1 MRFRYL
7 AWVVVFTGLLGSLL
21 VSAGCQRVQAPSEET
36 VPLRTTYITP
46 EFHAALVVKV
56 QRLLDSSLA
65 AELKTNAGDRYLEEL
80 LQQLNLRY
88 HVRFQDLARYTML
101 ATSIAETGNDASE
114 IANIL
119 QYHSTVETKSVNQQ
133 LIGES
138 RPAQVGSRNY

>member
-1 MRFRYL
+1 M
-7 AWVVVFTGLLGSLL
+7 
-21 VSAGCQRVQAPSEET
+21 
-36 VPLRTTYITP
+36 
-46 EFHAALVVKV
+46 VKV

-88 HVRFQDLARYTML
+88 HVHFQDLARYTML
-101 ATSIAETGNDASE
+101 ATSIAETGNDTSE

-119 QYHSTVETKSVNQQ
+119 QYHSTVDTKSVNQQ

-138 RPAQVGSRNY
+138 TPVQVDSRNYLRGSTPRTNSLYLSLIHI